1 MRGSDRLGVL
11 GLTGLALAAYV
22 AVMVVVGW
30 VGEHPVLSTLVAIAL
45 VVGAGFT
52 IFAVRR
58 ERRARAAWLAEKE
71 RNIATTDGISGA
83 EFEQWVARLM
93 RRTGFRAV
101 TVRGGAGDQGADI
114 TATAPDGRWTV
125 VQCKRYS
132 PARSM
137 GSPAVQTFA
146 GPAHGI
152 HKAELA
158 VLVTTTGFTAP
169 ARRDAALMNIVLVD
183 RDLLATWATAQVTP
197 LELGGAGPVARAA

>member
-1 MRGSDRLGVL
+1 MRAKRRVGVP
-11 GLTGLALAAYV
+11 GLIGLAVVAYV
-22 AVMVVVGW
+22 AVSAIVGRIE
-30 VGEHPVLSTLVAIAL
+30 EHPVLSGLIAL
-45 VVGAGFT
+45 ALLVGTGFILT
-52 IFAVRR
+52 AIQR
-58 ERRARAAWLAEKE
+58 ERRARAELLARKE
-71 RNIATTDGISGA
+71 RGIATTDGISGV

-114 TATAPDGRWTV
+114 TATSPDGRWTV

-132 PARSM
+132 PTRPM
-137 GSPAVQTFA
+137 GSPPVQTFA

-183 RDLLATWATAQVTP
+183 RDTLATWAATQSAP
-197 LELGGAGPVARAA
+197 LELGGSGPVARAA

>member
-1 MRGSDRLGVL
+1 MRNTSRV
-11 GLTGLALAAYV
+11 GLPGLIALAFTAYIAV
-22 AVMVVVGW
+22 AVVVGW
-30 VGEHPVLSTLVAIAL
+30 VREHPVLSVLISLAL
-45 VVGAGFT
+45 VVGTGFT
-52 IFAVRR
+52 VFAVRR
-58 ERRARAAWLAEKE
+58 ERRARAEWLAERE
-71 RNIATTDGISGA
+71 RNIATTDGISGV

-93 RRTGFRAV
+93 RRTGFHAV

-114 TATAPDGRWTV
+114 TATSPDGRWTV

-132 PARSM
+132 PSRAM

-169 ARRDAALMNIVLVD
+169 ARRDAALMNVVLVD
-183 RDLLATWATAQVTP
+183 RDLLATWATAQAVP
-197 LELGGAGPVARAA
+197 LELGGGPVARAA